1 MVTGVNDDL
10 DDGDQPYDVVF
21 SATTSDDSVYA
32 ALTPAAVSLTNL
44 DDDMIGIEV
53 SAISGDTTEAGG
65 TATFSVRLRTVPSA
79 DVTVNFASSASD
91 EGTTDVTS
99 LTFSPGNFGDL
110 QTVVVTGQDDDVQDG
125 DQPYAIAFTAT
136 TSTDADY
143 AAITPADVT
152 LSNEDDDSA
161 DIVVS
166 VTDATTDEAG
176 GTAAFSVVL
185 NSEPTADV
193 TITFDT
199 TDGGEGTPDQTTLTF
214 TSATWDMPQT
224 VVVTGENDDVQDGD
238 QPYRIDFDAVTSSD
252 AIYAPIAIA
261 NIDLSNEDD
270 DSAGIRVS
278 DISGDTNEG
287 GGTATFTVVLDSEPT
302 ADVTVAFHSNDASE
316 GSLDITSITF
326 TSENW
331 ETPVTVT
338 VTGQND
344 GVADGSVEY
353 AIDFSATTSTDP
365 LYDGVT
371 PDSLTLT
378 NIETQVF
385 GFTGAMQTFIVPNVT
400 QLRVEVNGAQGGA
413 NWVDNTNFGGR
424 TEAIITVTPGETLYI
439 FVGGQPNGT
448 TGGFNGGGNGETGG
462 QGGGGGSDIR
472 RGGMTLNDRIVV
484 AGGGGGAGFWSS
496 QHVIGGVGGGLTG
509 GDGMRAD
516 ATNPGGL
523 GATQTEAGPSGT
535 CISFNNPVTAGAF
548 GVGGAPSGC
557 GCEGYGGGG
566 GWWGGAGSGNCRG
579 GGGGSGYVIPTGS
592 SSITLTAGGAE
603 PGHGSVRITY
613 P

>member
-1 MVTGVNDDL
+1 
-10 DDGDQPYDVVF
+10 
-21 SATTSDDSVYA
+21 
-32 ALTPAAVSLTNL
+32 
-44 DDDMIGIEV
+44 MIGIEV

-238 QPYRIDFDAVTSSD
+238 QPYRIDFDAVTSTD
-252 AIYAPIAIA
+252 PLYAAIA
-261 NIDLSNEDD
+261 VANLDFTNDD
-270 DSAGIRVS
+270 DDMPGINVSAV
-278 DISGDTNEG
+278 SGDTAEFG
-287 GGTATFTVVLDSEPT
+287 LTATFTI
-302 ADVTVAFHSNDASE
+302 AAH
-316 GSLDITSITF
+316 
-326 TSENW
+326 
-331 ETPVTVT
+331 
-338 VTGQND
+338 
-344 GVADGSVEY
+344 
-353 AIDFSATTSTDP
+353 
-365 LYDGVT
+365 
-371 PDSLTLT
+371 
-378 NIETQVF
+378 
-385 GFTGAMQTFIVPNVT
+385 
-400 QLRVEVNGAQGGA
+400 
-413 NWVDNTNFGGR
+413 
-424 TEAIITVTPGETLYI
+424 
-439 FVGGQPNGT
+439 
-448 TGGFNGGGNGETGG
+448 
-462 QGGGGGSDIR
+462 
-472 RGGMTLNDRIVV
+472 
-484 AGGGGGAGFWSS
+484 
-496 QHVIGGVGGGLTG
+496 
-509 GDGMRAD
+509 
-516 ATNPGGL
+516 
-523 GATQTEAGPSGT
+523 
-535 CISFNNPVTAGAF
+535 
-548 GVGGAPSGC
+548 
-557 GCEGYGGGG
+557 
-566 GWWGGAGSGNCRG
+566 
-579 GGGGSGYVIPTGS
+579 
-592 SSITLTAGGAE
+592 
-603 PGHGSVRITY
+603 
-613 P
+613 